1 MFLNDLTLNPLHK
14 FAVFHN
20 KIGTET
26 VFLKSVRIES
36 KNNNK
41 ILHEI
46 ILY

>member
-1 MFLNDLTLNPLHK
+1 MFLNDLTINPLHR
-14 FAVFHN
+14 FAVFQN

-26 VFLKSVRIES
+26 AFLKSVCIER